1 MKRAVTI
8 LTLIAGSALMTN
20 AQFGGI
26 LNKAK
31 EKMDKAQQ
39 KAKPVSDRAERMAE
53 NFTAWT
59 PQEEQEIGEA
69 TAAKMIAMFGVIE
82 TPALVRYV
90 NLVGQAVAQYAPR
103 QVPYRFGILDSDI
116 VGAFALPG
124 GFIFITKTALE
135 GMTNEAQ
142 LAGALGHEIV
152 HVSERH
158 LESAIRSKK
167 NSSWAVEEAKA
178 KTGSVTPEVLRRRAD
193 AFLTEMFNMR
203 LSRDKEDGADERGTL
218 MAVQAGYSANGLLE
232 FLRTLAVVQAKPESQ
247 RALGQLLS
255 THPPFDERVNHLAPV
270 VEKSNAGG
278 KTLEAR
284 FRSTVK

>member
-1 MKRAVTI
+1 MKRAVSI
-8 LTLIAGSALMTN
+8 LVLSAVSALLAN
-20 AQFGGI
+20 AQFGLGKI
-26 LNKAK
+26 KDRIDSAK
-31 EKMDKAQQ
+31 Q
-39 KAKPVSDRAERMAE
+39 KAKPVSDRTERAIE

-59 PQEEQEIGEA
+59 PEEEQQIGEA
-69 TAAKMIAMFGVIE
+69 TAAKMIAMFGVVDS
-82 TPALVRYV
+82 PKLVRYV
-90 NLVGQAVAQYAPR
+90 NLVGQSVAQYAPR
-103 QVPYRFGILDSDI
+103 QVPYRFGILDSEI

-167 NSSWAVEEAKA
+167 NSSWASEEAKA
-178 KTGSVTPEVLRRRAD
+178 KTSSVTPEFLRSKAD
-193 AFLTEMFNMR
+193 AFLKDMFTMR

-218 MAVQAGYSANGLLE
+218 MAAQAGYAASGLLE
-232 FLRTLAVVQAKPESQ
+232 FLRTLDAAQSKPQNQ
-247 RALGQLLS
+247 RAFGQLLA
-255 THPPFDERVNHLAPV
+255 THPPFNERIARLTPIVQ
-270 VEKSNAGG
+270 SSSQSG

-284 FRSTVK
+284 FSAALK